1 MEGRWVVCMK
11 MFAFKIW
18 LPSPPVLNITALI
31 SICIAPPPSPPPPP
45 RWHSKHSA
53 DTRGP
58 ATATHHTYRYLC
70 RYRAVPGYSQTGPHP
85 RGPLLPPP
93 PGNHGHREGGGGMA
107 SRGKSGCPDRAVHTP
122 PLSVGRMSEGHLH
135 HSHLHTYHPH
145 CSHTHLHSHL
155 HTHHLHHAHGCSIAS
170 GRRLSCSL

>member
-1 MEGRWVVCMK
+1 MGGVHEDVCIQDMVT
-11 MFAFKIW
+11 I
-18 LPSPPVLNITALI
+18 PS
-31 SICIAPPPSPPPPP
+31 CIEYHCLDIHMHCSSSLPPPPP